1 MKRIIVPFVTFVML
15 FVGRAAMGMAPRPAA
30 PQNPAANAALYY
42 YQAFELMPSRKFM
55 RHGVLLITSES
66 PLHKTEIQYLKSAK
80 WLLRLLHRGS
90 EMPYCNWGQDI
101 TRWGLLAPL
110 PELAKANRLKEI
122 ALLDVRFQWSEK
134 HWNRAAQVF
143 GDVFILAHHVG
154 REKTVIGAL
163 VEYSIEAA
171 AVNIIAENL
180 FSMPPAAL
188 EAVRKV
194 LDRTPPPTT
203 MAWAQEAQSQ
213 IELAWL
219 RNRVRENRLG
229 SLWLAVRSI
238 NETLPRQVNGKM
250 PSAPPMP
257 ANFRHQVQ
265 VAIPIIAQQCR
276 ATIMAF
282 RQPYPQ
288 AINAIKQVD
297 RQTEKLR
304 SQWRASKNPVLS
316 ALSERVPASRG
327 YVLECRTVAQLAM
340 LRAAIAYL
348 RGGRAAFDM
357 VHDPFGTGPLIL
369 KASPDRLVLRTH
381 LNLKV
386 LDDSALTGHY
396 ESLTVP
402 LKPTAVEGRIIW
414 TAGSK
419 PPAGTDYDLETELYL
434 QQPVIPYPANWFTLK
449 RSRRTKW
456 MKQWYQTASWR
467 YYQQHAFV
475 NVTVGPQGA
484 FFVPDVPPGKY
495 RFSCSA
501 IQWTDNWS
509 HQTTLAS
516 ASATLT
522 VLAAVAGGTP
532 KPLDIGAI
540 PMIRQVNLKAG
551 DVAPPFTLNKLD
563 GRGTVSLSQF
573 KGKFVLLDFWATWCG
588 PCRALMPRLKRLYDR
603 FGKPGK
609 LVIVSIDEN
618 TRPAM
623 AREYVA
629 VKKIPWIQAVAGRS
643 PGHSIF
649 PAYPGHAIPH
659 LVLIGPDGRVIST
672 DLYERNE
679 VRSVITRA
687 ITGARNR

>member
-1 MKRIIVPFVTFVML
+1 MKRIIVSFVTLVM
-15 FVGRAAMGMAPRPAA
+15 FFASRAAVGAVPQPAA
-30 PQNPAANAALYY
+30 LQNQAANAALYY

-55 RHGVLLITSES
+55 RHGHLVVTSES
-66 PLHKTEIQYLKSAK
+66 PLHKTEIQYLKSAE
-80 WLLRLLHRGS
+80 WSLRLLHRGS

-101 TRWGLLAPL
+101 TRWGLLSPL
-110 PELAKANRLKEI
+110 PELAKANSLKEI

-134 HWNRAAQVF
+134 HWNRGAQAL
-143 GDVFILAHHVG
+143 GDVLNLAQRVG
-154 REKTVIGAL
+154 RNKTVIGAL
-163 VEYSIEAA
+163 VEYSIEASA
-171 AVNIIAENL
+171 IKIVAENL
-180 FSMPPAAL
+180 FSLPPAAL
-188 EAVRKV
+188 EAVQKV
-194 LDRTPPPTT
+194 LNRTPPPTT
-203 MAWAQEAQSQ
+203 MAWALES
-213 IELAWL
+213 ESRGNLAWL
-219 RNRVRENRLG
+219 RSHEQKKPLG
-229 SLWLAVRSI
+229 SLWLAVRSM
-238 NETLPRQVNGKM
+238 NDKLPRPAGSKWSTA
-250 PSAPPMP
+250 PSMP
-257 ANFRHQVQ
+257 ADFRHQVQ
-265 VAIPIIAQQCR
+265 ADIAIIAQQYR
-276 ATIMAF
+276 ATIAAF

-288 AINAIKQVD
+288 AVDAIKRVCQQSD
-297 RQTEKLR
+297 TQRRGSQT
-304 SQWRASKNPVLS
+304 LS
-316 ALSERVPASRG
+316 VFLWGMSPRM
-327 YVLECRTVAQLAM
+327 YVMECRTVAQLAE

-348 RGGRAAFDM
+348 RGGKAAFDV

-369 KASPDRLVLRTH
+369 RASPDRLVLRTH
-381 LNLKV
+381 LNLQAI
-386 LDDSALTGHY
+386 DDSPFTARY

-419 PPAGTDYDLETELYL
+419 PPAGTDYDLEAELYL
-434 QQPVIPYPANWFTLK
+434 QQPAIPYPANWFTLK

-467 YYQQHAFV
+467 YYQQHESV
-475 NVTVGPQGA
+475 NVTIGPQGA

-501 IQWTDNWS
+501 VQWTDNWS

-532 KPLDIGAI
+532 NPLDIGAI
-540 PMIRQVNLKAG
+540 PMIHQVNLKAG

-563 GRGTVSLSQF
+563 GRGTVRLSQF
-573 KGKFVLLDFWATWCG
+573 RGKFVLLDFWASWCG

-609 LVIVSIDEN
+609 LVIISITEN

-623 AREYVA
+623 AREYAA

-687 ITGARNR
+687 ITGARGQ